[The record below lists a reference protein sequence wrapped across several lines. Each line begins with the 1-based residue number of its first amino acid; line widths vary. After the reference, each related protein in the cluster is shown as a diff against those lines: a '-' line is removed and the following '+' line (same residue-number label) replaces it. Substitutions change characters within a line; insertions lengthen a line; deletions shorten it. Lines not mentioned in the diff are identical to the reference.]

1 MKRIFS
7 MTYSE
12 AGKILG
18 ISKQRVH
25 QLLNEIEGRCMT
37 CGKEC
42 SPESAV
48 FCSTHIEYQRK
59 RNGYK
64 GRNYNP
70 IRKTHSDKNI
80 KLRVELI
87 KLLTNK

>member
-25 QLLNEIEGRCMT
+25 QLLNEVEGKCMI
-37 CGKEC
+37 CGKER
-42 SPESAV
+42 SPESV
-48 FCSTHIEYQRK
+48 VYCSTHIEYNRK

-64 GRNYNP
+64 GRTYNLM
-70 IRKTHSDKNI
+70 RKTHSDKNI